1 MRTSLVLIATLFF
14 GATQAQEEKMAYIPA
29 LLGFYNVENLYD
41 TLDAPDVD
49 DAEFLPE
56 SSKFWGTERYFRKIN
71 KMAGVIA
78 DMGKDV
84 QPNGLAL
91 IGLCEV
97 ENKNVLNDLV
107 AADALKARGMK
118 IVHEDCWYRRGVD
131 VALLYDPAQYT
142 VFSHKAYRLY
152 TADTTFKTRD
162 QLLVS
167 GILDGD
173 TTHVIVN
180 HWPSRRGGE
189 KRSQPLREAA
199 ADLGRHIVD
208 SLLRIDP
215 NAHILYMGGLN
226 DDPVNPSVQKHM
238 RATGDKKL
246 VTGVNFFN
254 PMHALYQK
262 GIGSLAWRD
271 SWNLFD
277 QILISPGMF
286 TGAGGAYKY
295 YGTRVF
301 NEAYLRQKDGS
312 YAGYPSRTFVGDT
325 YQDGY
330 SDHFPVFLILVKEAK

>member
-1 MRTSLVLIATLFF
+1 MV
-14 GATQAQEEKMAYIPA
+14 
-29 LLGFYNVENLYD
+29 GFYNVENLYD

-56 SSKFWGTERYFRKIN
+56 SSKHWGTERYFRKIN

-78 DMGKDV
+78 SMGKDV

-107 AADALKARGMK
+107 AAEPLKARGMK

-189 KRSQPLREAA
+189 KDHNRCVKQ
-199 ADLGRHIVD
+199 
-208 SLLRIDP
+208 LRILGATSWIPCLRSIPMAYLVHGD
-215 NAHILYMGGLN
+215 LN

-246 VTGVNFFN
+246 VTGRNFFN
-254 PMHALYQK
+254 PMHAPYQRASARWH
-262 GIGSLAWRD
+262 GAIHGTCSID
-271 SWNLFD
+271 
-277 QILISPGMF
+277 LISPPGMF
-286 TGAGGAYKY
+286 TGVGGSYKY

-312 YAGYPSRTFVGDT
+312 FEGYPSRPSLGTFTKMVT
-325 YQDGY
+325 VTTFRC
-330 SDHFPVFLILVKEAK
+330 S

>member
-1 MRTSLVLIATLFF
+1 MV
-14 GATQAQEEKMAYIPA
+14 AQEEKTAYVPA
-29 LLGFYNVENLYD
+29 LVGFYNIENLFD
-41 TLDAPDVD
+41 TLDSPDTD
-49 DAEFLPE
+49 DAEFLPDGG
-56 SSKFWGTERYFRKIN
+56 KLWNTYRYNRKID

-78 DMGKDV
+78 AMGKDV
-84 QPNGLAL
+84 QPNGLAIL
-91 IGLCEV
+91 GLCEV
-97 ENKNVLNDLV
+97 ENRAVVEDIV
-107 AADALKARGMK
+107 AAEPLKARGYK
-118 IVHEDCWYRRGVD
+118 VIHEDCWDRRGVD
-131 VALLYDPAQYT
+131 VALIHDPAMYQVYA
-142 VFSHKAYRLY
+142 HKAYRLY
-152 TADTTFKTRD
+152 TADTTFRTRD

-189 KRSQPLREAA
+189 KRSQPKREAA

-208 SLLRIDP
+208 SLLAINP
-215 NAHILYMGGLN
+215 NAHILYMGDLN
-226 DDPVNPSVQKHM
+226 DDPVNASVQKHM

-254 PMHALYQK
+254 PMHAPYQK

-286 TGAGGAYKY
+286 TGAGGSYKY

-301 NEAYLRQKDGS
+301 NEAYLRQKDGNF
-312 YAGYPSRTFVGDT
+312 AGYPSRTFVGDT